1 MATTLNV
8 TVSTVTAA
16 EPESGLV
23 STLTTP
29 SVESVTAVEPSV
41 AMGRSETTPSVG
53 QATATEPSMSFGATD
68 VTLSASISAPT
79 TQQPSVHIT
88 EDDWR
93 FDNVNTDLQKREATD
108 VEVFAKGMML
118 TWTSHITGV
127 SDLRTL
133 NVAAGDVSIIDHS
146 DGSWTAVDT
155 ALDDSNTF
163 SVTPPPELSPALVP
177 STYVVRSYSE
187 SEKSTDVGLVES
199 VRVEF
204 VREEPRQPEDTS
216 DVLTETQDTDDEWK
230 FEFEHG
236 TIAPVLVQRSDQQS
250 YEDVQIEM
258 NLSNEQAEVIFE
270 SVPFT
275 SAVSEETIPDGN
287 DLVRDNNPDDANTIT
302 IHRATNAFDEHIPTD
317 GADYVVSEWRA
328 RFDEPFRW
336 DVSMTIRE
344 T

>member
-8 TVSTVTAA
+8 TVSTETAT

-29 SVESVTAVEPSV
+29 SVESVTAVEPGV

-53 QATATEPSMSFGATD
+53 QLTATEPSLSLGPTD
-68 VTLSASISAPT
+68 VTHSVSTGAPT
-79 TQQPSVHIT
+79 TQQPHIHIT

-108 VEVFAKGMML
+108 VEVFAKGMTL

-127 SDLRTL
+127 ADLRTL
-133 NVAAGDVSIIDHS
+133 NVAAGDVSIVDHS

-187 SEKSTDVGLVES
+187 SEMSTDVGLVTS
-199 VRVEF
+199 VTVEF
-204 VREEPRQPEDTS
+204 VREEPRQPDG

-270 SVPFT
+270 SLPFT

-287 DLVRDNNPDDANTIT
+287 DLVRDNNPDDANTVT

-317 GADYVVSEWRA
+317 GGTYVVSEWRA